1 LFGKRWGFIV
11 ALFSDAEVRMASGAA
26 GGAAQAFTIKG
37 FPGEQR
43 WWALLAAAPAA
54 FGGDLE
60 GLRHVLAAAHAD
72 AGDKALLPGEDQGS
86 DLEASLWFLQ
96 AAHAFSQR
104 GGDPA
109 FVRETLLPRAKKIVQ
124 TVIAGAHSSIR
135 MDDGGMLVAEDADA
149 LRLNGL
155 WYAALETLGE
165 GLRAVGDRAGDHF
178 ERLAGRFRRSFA
190 KAYWCETHGSVCTPG
205 GANRDESHKAAATL
219 PAADQVLLSVL
230 PASPIPKTK
239 QRQALLRVKSALG
252 AVGVKVERDGMVLES
267 VVHRLWLARA
277 LAATA
282 ENAAAG
288 RAEAADVLRG
298 LRERAGAR
306 PAAYYRDDAPVG
318 AADLLA
324 AAELHAADA

>member
-1 LFGKRWGFIV
+1 
-11 ALFSDAEVRMASGAA
+11 MASGAA
-26 GGAAQAFTIKG
+26 GGAAQAFTTKG
-37 FPGEQR
+37 FPAEQR

-54 FGGDLE
+54 FGADLE
-60 GLRHVLAAAHAD
+60 GLRQVLAAAHAD
-72 AGDKALLPGEDQGS
+72 AGDGALLPGNDPDG
-86 DLEASLWFLQ
+86 DVEASLWFLQ

-104 GGDPA
+104 GGDGA

-124 TVIAGAHSSIR
+124 SVIAGAHGSVR
-135 MDDGGMLVAEDADA
+135 MDDGGMLVAEEADA

-155 WYAALETLGE
+155 WYAALETLGD

-205 GANRDESHKAAATL
+205 GANRDENHKAAATL

-230 PASPIPKTK
+230 PASPIPRTK
-239 QRQALLRVKSALG
+239 QRQALLRVKSTALG
-252 AVGVKVERDGMVLES
+252 AVGVKVERDGVVLES

-298 LRERAGAR
+298 LRERTGQR
-306 PAAYYRDDAPVG
+306 PAAYYRDEAPIG